1 MKRYNTED
9 GWLCKKCRLC
19 EEHWDPL
26 WGPQLPSNMR
36 LKPKLQLPRWIC
48 PSPHLHLQCHHSPT
62 DKIVKGRELGVSV
75 ILVRARVDSSLL
87 SEQSFWEYDAS
98 VAPGC
103 LSSHTVTSNLGMTW
117 TCDSLSWKALAW
129 ILEAMGLCKY
139 NSMWSG
145 AFSMFSDSSPSKFCF
160 PAFLKG
166 TKGGMTEPRIYKKSR
181 NCRAA
186 G

>member
-9 GWLCKKCRLC
+9 GWLCEKCRLC
-19 EEHWDPL
+19 EENWDPL

-48 PSPHLHLQCHHSPT
+48 PSPHLHCHHSPT
-62 DKIVKGRELGVSV
+62 DKIFQGISRGFSHTGKTKSGFQSAFWTVVL
-75 ILVRARVDSSLL
+75 RV
-87 SEQSFWEYDAS
+87 W
-98 VAPGC
+98 C
-103 LSSHTVTSNLGMTW
+103 LSCSYTVTRKLGMTW
-117 TCDSLSWKALAW
+117 TCGSPSWNALTW

-145 AFSMFSDSSPSKFCF
+145 AFSTFSDCSPSMFCF
-160 PAFLKG
+160 PAFLEG
-166 TKGGMTEPRIYKKSR
+166 TKEGMTEPRIYKKSR
-181 NCRAA
+181 NCSAA